1 MAQLAITAGTLSGRL
16 IQCPNSPHV
25 RPTTARVRK
34 SVMAW
39 MQHACNWHDGFI
51 LDCFAGSGILGLEFL
66 STGARGVVALEKHRT
81 QATAIS
87 KAATTLKVSEQLL
100 VIPQAVETVC
110 QQNSAS
116 QWHQWQARYAAS
128 HPRVFLDRAV
138 FTGFTGILADPPY
151 GYTQW
156 DLLLDKWA
164 TQGWLTPTS
173 GWLLLESHAD
183 DGLAKTLAQL
193 CQTHARYQH
202 ARVDE
207 KTYGETVIHR
217 VWWP

>member
-1 MAQLAITAGTLSGRL
+1 
-16 IQCPNSPHV
+16 
-25 RPTTARVRK
+25 
-34 SVMAW
+34 MAW
-39 MQHACNWHDGFI
+39 MQHACHWQDGLI

-81 QATAIS
+81 QAAAIQ
-87 KAATTLKVSEQLL
+87 KAATTLKVNEQLL
-100 VIPQAVETVC
+100 VIPQAVETVL

-116 QWHQWQARYAAS
+116 QWPQWQARYAAT
-128 HPRVFLDRAV
+128 HEPLFTDTEVFS
-138 FTGFTGILADPPY
+138 GFTGILADPPY

-156 DLLLDKWA
+156 AALLNQWG
-164 TQGWLTPTS
+164 TQGWLALNGS
-173 GWLLLESHAD
+173 WLLLESHAD

-193 CQTHARYQH
+193 CQAHARYQH

-217 VWWP
+217 VWWPA